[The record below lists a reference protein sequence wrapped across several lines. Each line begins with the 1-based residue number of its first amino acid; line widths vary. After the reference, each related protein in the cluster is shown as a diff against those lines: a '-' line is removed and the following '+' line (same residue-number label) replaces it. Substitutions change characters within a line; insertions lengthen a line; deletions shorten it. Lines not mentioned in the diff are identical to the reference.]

1 MDVIISDLPIDIQEQ
16 IPLSIRLIDTH
27 QLEDLPD
34 DVQYLV
40 LTYLQR
46 VDIGYEYDVV
56 YDVIPKLSSYND
68 LSIITNKKDLIS
80 EYLKN
85 YFLIPTTS
93 YPWDVTFGCRL
104 KTYLS
109 TKDTSLRETLIS
121 NEVNNIVGAIATD
134 YDIDINVS
142 SIQVL
147 PIQAGITNYNDHT
160 YYKITIEL
168 EVDNEGVVLS
178 MSA

>member
-40 LTYLQR
+40 LTYLER
-46 VDIGYEYDVV
+46 VNIGYEYAVV

-68 LSIITNKKDLIS
+68 LTIIANKKDLIS

-85 YFLIPTTS
+85 YFLIPATS
-93 YPWDVTFGCRL
+93 YPWDVMFGCRL
-104 KTYLS
+104 KTYIS

-121 NEVNNIVGAIATD
+121 NEVNNVVGAIATD
-134 YDIDINVS
+134 YDIDISVS
-142 SIQVL
+142 SIQIV
-147 PIQAGITNYNDHT
+147 PIHSGTINYSDHT

-168 EVDNEGVVLS
+168 EVEDEEVVVS
-178 MSA
+178 MTA